1 MPNKVYIKDEYDDI
15 QPCYVISGSLITSK
29 EIYYKSYPSGE
40 LYNADS
46 YTLDPNLHITDYGT
60 TPYSSSLS
68 SMMYYNSRA
77 GIATIYANGEELV
90 PADVYYVSSCMA
102 FKNGTLE
109 YINHLNEVLPLII
122 VNANIGYDNSYVLGN
137 DIYDNYVAGDMP
149 IYRDND
155 SSNICQLVGGIP
167 GMYEKDIPGYYCVD
181 LSGVDSIRYNE
192 SFDNMPRIME
202 YNNSQYTISKEYTN
216 SEFNVNVVDTRDK
229 CFKSLLN
236 SFRNFVLNDSDNG
249 SAYTRREVYAPYI
262 FNQVNRTVSITHAP
276 DICAYSVINFG
287 DNSDPAII
295 YTSGLDEIDRAYEL
309 YEKYWTDNPYYSKRP
324 PQFGDHDHWGATY
337 NNVDAYTPRMRDYRG
352 VHTYARDGE
361 YTITIDTYTIGDT
374 HGSSNSTVVSHVV
387 STHNVVINSQVE
399 RDIIYFK
406 VPKEI
411 DHMYFHGVRC
421 ILTDDS
427 NDEYNVVAL
436 DVTGY
441 NWLLGT
447 VASGV
452 QDAFLFDLPEL
463 SETPYSEYKC
473 EVQIFEDGKI
483 NNYMSDTLEYDRTNN
498 LFYKLFR
505 DGYGGWYRPMDYG
518 TYNTVIKIIGVRED
532 NGDEIEL
539 YQYSGTIYG
548 YSYDYI
554 TSGFYDSAIIHL
566 RFAENTFDSLI
577 NEHRLELNS
586 CYRGWLPILSLGA
599 IQVAEFEDDATRNS
613 KEYIH
618 RVHDERGPNN
628 KWDIYNYDD
637 KGKFGKIMGNGQLRY
652 DGEDQPL
659 NEIEWTAT
667 RRYVENYSYEYSDD
681 NQVVI
686 LMPGCIGNTYDLR
699 EVVPWRTY
707 FPAYFPEQD

>member
-1 MPNKVYIKDEYDDI
+1 MPNKVYIKDEHDYI
-15 QPCYVISGSLITSK
+15 QPYYVIPGSLITSK

-46 YTLDPNLHITDYGT
+46 YTLDPNLYISDYGT

-68 SMMYYNSRA
+68 SMMYNNNDA

-90 PADVYYVSSCMA
+90 PADVYYSSSCMS
-102 FKNGTLE
+102 FKNNTLE
-109 YINHLNEVLPLII
+109 YINSLDEVLPLII
-122 VNANIGYDNSYVLGN
+122 VNASIGYNNAYILGN
-137 DIYDNYVAGDMP
+137 DIYDNYAEGDMP
-149 IYRDND
+149 IYRNN
-155 SSNICQLVGGIP
+155 SSNVCQLVGGVP
-167 GMYEKDIPGYYCVD
+167 GTYENDTPGYYCVD

-192 SFDNMPRIME
+192 SFDNMPRRME
-202 YNNSQYTISKEYTN
+202 YDSQPKEYTN
-216 SEFNVNVVDTRDK
+216 SAFNVNVVDTRDK
-229 CFKSLLN
+229 CFKLLLN
-236 SFRNFVLNDSDNG
+236 SFRNFVLSDSGNG
-249 SAYTRREVYAPYI
+249 SEYTRKEVYAPYV

-295 YTSGLDEIDRAYEL
+295 YTSGLDEIANAYEL
-309 YEKYWTDNPYYSKRP
+309 YEKYWTDDPAYSKRP
-324 PQFGDHDHWGATY
+324 TQFGDRNHWGATY

-361 YTITIDTYTIGDT
+361 YTITIDTYTIGDSN
-374 HGSSNSTVVSHVV
+374 GSSNSTVVSHVV

-441 NWLLGT
+441 NWLLGC

-452 QDAFLFDLPEL
+452 QDAVLFDLPEL

-473 EVQIFEDGKI
+473 EIQIFKDGEI
-483 NNYMSDTLEYDRTNN
+483 SNYMSDTLEYDRTNN

-505 DGYGGWYRPMDYG
+505 DGHGGMYRPMDYG
-518 TYNTVIKIIGVRED
+518 NYNTVIKIIGVRED

-554 TSGFYDSAIIHL
+554 TSGFFDSAIIHL

-577 NEHRLELNS
+577 NKHRLELNS

-618 RVHDERGPNN
+618 RVHDKRGPDN

-637 KGKFGKIMGNGQLRY
+637 KGKFAEIMGNGGLRY
-652 DGEDQPL
+652 DGEDQL
-659 NEIEWTAT
+659 FSEIEFA
-667 RRYVENYSYEYSDD
+667 RPLRFDKVYSTVHDD
-681 NQVVI
+681 NNQIVI

-707 FPAYFPEQD
+707 FPAYFREQD

>member
-1 MPNKVYIKDEYDDI
+1 MPNKVYIKDEDDYI
-15 QPCYVISGSLITSK
+15 QPYYVIPGSLITSK

-46 YTLDPNLHITDYGT
+46 YTLDPNLYISDYGT

-68 SMMYYNSRA
+68 SMMYNNNDA

-90 PADVYYVSSCMA
+90 PADVYYSSSCMS
-102 FKNGTLE
+102 FKNNTLE
-109 YINHLNEVLPLII
+109 YINSLDEVLPLII
-122 VNANIGYDNSYVLGN
+122 VNASIGYNNAYILGN
-137 DIYDNYVAGDMP
+137 DIYDNYAEGDMP
-149 IYRDND
+149 IYRNN
-155 SSNICQLVGGIP
+155 SSNVCQLVGGVP
-167 GMYEKDIPGYYCVD
+167 GTYLSGSPGHYCVD
-181 LSGVDSIRYNE
+181 LSGVDNIRYNE

-202 YNNSQYTISKEYTN
+202 YDSYPGEYTN
-216 SEFNVNVVDTRDK
+216 SAFNVNVVDTRDK
-229 CFKSLLN
+229 CFKLLLN
-236 SFRNFVLNDSDNG
+236 SFRNFVLNDSNSG
-249 SAYTRREVYAPYI
+249 FEYTRKEVYAPYV

-287 DNSDPAII
+287 DNSDPVVI
-295 YTSGLDEIDRAYEL
+295 YTSGLDEIASAYEL
-309 YEKYWTDNPYYSKRP
+309 YEKYWTDDPDYSERP
-324 PQFGDHDHWGATY
+324 PQFGDHDHWGQTY

-361 YTITIDTYTIGDT
+361 YTITIDTYTISDSN
-374 HGSSNSTVVSHVV
+374 GSSNSTVVSHVV

-441 NWLLGT
+441 NWLLGC

-452 QDAFLFDLPEL
+452 QDALLFDLPEL
-463 SETPYSEYKC
+463 SETPYSEYKY
-473 EVQIFEDGKI
+473 EVIERILENGEAYDYSISG
-483 NNYMSDTLEYDRTNN
+483 TLEYDRTNN

-505 DGYGGWYRPMDYG
+505 DGEEFISRPEDYG
-518 TYNTVIKIIGVRED
+518 NYNTVIKIIGVRED

-554 TSGFYDSAIIHL
+554 TSGFFDSAIIYL

-613 KEYIH
+613 KEYIN
-618 RVHDERGPNN
+618 RVHDERGPRNT
-628 KWDIYNYDD
+628 WYQYGYPD
-637 KGKFGKIMGNGQLRY
+637 KGKFWSIMGNGEIRY
-652 DGEDQPL
+652 EGEDQPL
-659 NEIEWTAT
+659 NEIEWAAS
-667 RRYVENYSYEYSDD
+667 RRYNKVYPWAHDAN
-681 NQVVI
+681 NQLVI

-707 FPAYFPEQD
+707 FPAYFREQD

>member
-1 MPNKVYIKDEYDDI
+1 MPNKVYIKDEYDYI
-15 QPCYVISGSLITSK
+15 QPCYVIPGSLITSK

-46 YTLDPNLHITDYGT
+46 YTLDPNLYISDYGT

-68 SMMYYNSRA
+68 SMMHDNSRA

-90 PADVYYVSSCMA
+90 PADVYYSSSCMA

-109 YINHLNEVLPLII
+109 YINSLDEVLPLII
-122 VNANIGYDNSYVLGN
+122 VNANIGYNNSYILGN
-137 DIYDNYVAGDMP
+137 AIYDNYVEGDMP
-149 IYRDND
+149 IFCSD
-155 SSNICQLVGGIP
+155 SSNVCQLVGGIP
-167 GMYEKDIPGYYCVD
+167 GDGSPGYYCVD
-181 LSGVDSIRYNE
+181 LSGVDNIRYNE

-202 YNNSQYTISKEYTN
+202 YNSQPKEYTN

-229 CFKSLLN
+229 CFKLLLN
-236 SFRNFVLNDSDNG
+236 SFRNFVLNDSDN
-249 SAYTRREVYAPYI
+249 SSEYTRKEVYAPYI

-295 YTSGLDEIDRAYEL
+295 YTSGLGEIDRAYEL
-309 YEKYWTDNPYYSKRP
+309 YEKYWTDNPDYSERP
-324 PQFGDHDHWGATY
+324 PLFCNRDYWGQTR

-361 YTITIDTYTIGDT
+361 YTITIDTYTISDSN
-374 HGSSNSTVVSHVV
+374 GSSSSTVVSHVV

-406 VPKEI
+406 IPKEL

-427 NDEYNVVAL
+427 NAEYNVVAL

-473 EVQIFEDGKI
+473 ELQIFEDSEI

-505 DGYGGWYRPMDYG
+505 TGNGGLYRPMDYG

-539 YQYSGTIYG
+539 YQYSGTLYG

-554 TSGFYDSAIIHL
+554 TSGFFDSAIIHL

-613 KEYIH
+613 KEHIY
-618 RVHDERGPNN
+618 RVHDERGPDNT
-628 KWDIYNYDD
+628 WDIYNYDD
-637 KGKFGKIMGNGQLRY
+637 KGKFYKIMGNGQLRY

-659 NEIEWTAT
+659 NEIEFAGT
-667 RRYVENYSYEYSDD
+667 RRYAKVYSHADSPYY
-681 NQVVI
+681 QTII

-707 FPAYFPEQD
+707 FPAYFQEQD